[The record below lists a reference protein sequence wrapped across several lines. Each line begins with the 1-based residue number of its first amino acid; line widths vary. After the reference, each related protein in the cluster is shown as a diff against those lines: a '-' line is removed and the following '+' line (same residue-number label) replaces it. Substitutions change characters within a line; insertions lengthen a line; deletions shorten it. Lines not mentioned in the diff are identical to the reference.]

1 MTGARKCRKMLY
13 LFRAEQ
19 ELSTRCSTDLQVGE
33 AVSGTPSSIY
43 IAAVQ

>member
-19 ELSTRCSTDLQVGE
+19 ELSTRCSTDLVGE